1 MDFRVFH
8 IWGGGNCGLP
18 RVDSASCPMNVHRQN
33 DRQGRE
39 AVSHVS
45 HNCEKG
51 GSAALVVE
59 PISQKHLCWGEADG
73 LSPTFQ
79 VRNRILKPRSLVSL
93 SLKTRLF
100 FVPDGGLSGH
110 FHRVCIQPKPASTFP

>member
-33 DRQGRE
+33 DRQRRE

-45 HNCEKG
+45 HNREKG
-51 GSAALVVE
+51 GSAALVVR
-59 PISQKHLCWGEADG
+59 LY
-73 LSPTFQ
+73 
-79 VRNRILKPRSLVSL
+79 PRSICAGV
-93 SLKTRLF
+93 RLM
-100 FVPDGGLSGH
+100 
-110 FHRVCIQPKPASTFP
+110 A